1 MYNGD
6 RVSIRED
13 ERVLAM
19 DHADGDLAPL
29 DYTLKNG

>member
-1 MYNGD
+1 MYNGN
-6 RVSIRED
+6 RVLTWED

-19 DHADGDLAPL
+19 DGEDGDLAPL